1 MLGPNALE
9 TTSMD
14 DFFQFIVINS
24 WKLNINLPFLF
35 GDRQAVKSGSIVF
48 PFRELKKS
56 GVFFSKRGRGVRYF

>member
-1 MLGPNALE
+1 
-9 TTSMD
+9 MD

-56 GVFFSKRGRGVRYF
+56 GVFSPNEGGGGGDIFDISSIVF